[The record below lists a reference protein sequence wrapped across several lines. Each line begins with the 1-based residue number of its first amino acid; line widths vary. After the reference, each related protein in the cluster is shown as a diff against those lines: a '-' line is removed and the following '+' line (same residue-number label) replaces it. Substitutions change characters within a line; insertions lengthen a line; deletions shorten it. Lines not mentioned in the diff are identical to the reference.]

1 MISKD
6 AQKRF
11 GDGTT
16 YRAGGK
22 TYKRVSYPGT
32 KRGDNY
38 CARSSGQKQTEK
50 VRVRRKAWGCKGKK
64 SYSGLGNPCWKG
76 YEQYGMKIKKGRK
89 VPNCVKKKGLGGV
102 NDKFTFKNFGFGE
115 YEVTGNYK
123 GKKALIEITKQSDNT
138 YTYRSY
144 LNNSYKNDDFG
155 FRLKDIKQML
165 KRESGLKVLFE

>member
-1 MISKD
+1 MSLSKE
-6 AQKRF
+6 AQKKF

-50 VRVRRKAWGCKGKK
+50 VRVRRKDWGCKGKK
-64 SYSGLGNPCWKG
+64 SYAGLGNPCWKG

-89 VPNCVKKKGLGGV
+89 VPNCVKKK
-102 NDKFTFKNFGFGE
+102 
-115 YEVTGNYK
+115 
-123 GKKALIEITKQSDNT
+123 
-138 YTYRSY
+138 
-144 LNNSYKNDDFG
+144 
-155 FRLKDIKQML
+155 
-165 KRESGLKVLFE
+165 